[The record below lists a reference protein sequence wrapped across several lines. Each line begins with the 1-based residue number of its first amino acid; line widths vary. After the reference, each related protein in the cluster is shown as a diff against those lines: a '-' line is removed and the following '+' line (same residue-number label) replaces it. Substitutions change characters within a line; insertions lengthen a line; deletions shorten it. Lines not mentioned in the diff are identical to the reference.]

1 MVTAMPSRIEL
12 MAQSTA
18 PISAQPYFAN
28 GDPGPLVAAWAQV
41 PELLSVTLPFVGAV
55 LGPSSLGVRP
65 KELCILRTSAVL
77 ACRYCVETHTEV
89 ALDVGLELDEVR
101 ALRGDIGVESAF
113 DEPAELALLAWIDAV
128 ALGPG
133 EPSDDLTAEMHRH
146 WRDFEIM
153 ELTLLVATTVMLNR
167 FATSLQLP
175 TNPNTLSRL
184 AELGFSRDPTETP

>member
-1 MVTAMPSRIEL
+1 
-12 MAQSTA
+12 
-18 PISAQPYFAN
+18 
-28 GDPGPLVAAWAQV
+28 
-41 PELLSVTLPFVGAV
+41 
-55 LGPSSLGVRP
+55 
-65 KELCILRTSAVL
+65 
-77 ACRYCVETHTEV
+77 
-89 ALDVGLELDEVR
+89 LDVGLELDEVR

-184 AELGFSRDPTETP
+184 AELGFSRDPKETP